1 MSQRECGNCAREVP
15 DGAGICMHCTTA
27 LAQTLRRV
35 PGLLDD
41 LVVTWSKQDRLR
53 AGGGHRTKQSEA
65 PLPVRFDITA
75 VIAALGNELTTWAR
89 DLVDRHGWDVPD
101 PPRRRPHNTAKPDI
115 PSVGAQN
122 LRRGEV
128 GNGRGL
134 AVFPTSSPSTDLACY
149 AAVWLADHI
158 GQLRMHPAVMEAH
171 RGITSAIT
179 VAENAIDRPVPWVY
193 RGPCEKCEAE
203 LHAAPNATTVV
214 CGGCGE
220 AHDGAVL
227 RQRLLDKAADQLVT
241 TVELSAALTGLSGM
255 SVAIGTIRSWRS
267 RGQLAPHA
275 WLHEDRV
282 VLARPVDHRDKPLF
296 RVGEAAEL
304 LKKLR
309 AS

>member
-65 PLPVRFDITA
+65 PLPVRFDMPP

-89 DLVDRHGWDVPD
+89 DLVDRNGWDVAD
-101 PPRRRPHNTAKPDI
+101 PTPRSPHNSK
-115 PSVGAQN
+115 
-122 LRRGEV
+122 RGV
-128 GNGRGL
+128 
-134 AVFPTSSPSTDLACY
+134 VFPQSTTAIDLACY
-149 AAVWLADHI
+149 AAEWLADHI
-158 GQLRMHPAVMEAH
+158 AQLRMHPAVMEAH

-193 RGPCEKCEAE
+193 RGPCERCDAE